1 MQTQDFSFFANRR
14 TMLGVVFAN
23 NFIKGD
29 IDCEPELF
37 EITDH
42 IFFLI

>member
-1 MQTQDFSFFANRR
+1 MQIQDISFFANRR